1 MFQLI
6 IKAELNSFS
15 LVYTSMKIINAE
27 PVETIVY
34 NVKDLIHVVNVKMDF
49 FSQNNL
55 PKVNMENA
63 YNA

>member
-1 MFQLI
+1 MFQSIL
-6 IKAELNSFS
+6 KAELDSFS
-15 LVYTSMKIINAE
+15 LDYTSMKTINAE

-55 PKVNMENA
+55 PKANMEHA
-63 YNA
+63 